1 MRTQQSLW
9 TAHQGWT
16 GRGGEPADLLLAFG
30 GTQAITNKKLWNE
43 MSNRHPGAI
52 VLGCS
57 TGGEI
62 HGADVLDESLSVTA
76 MGFDRTKL
84 RSAEAAVS
92 DGSDSFA
99 AGQSIGKSLSGP
111 DLKTVFV
118 LSDGTRVNGSEL
130 IRGIRACVGNQVVIT
145 GGLAGDGPRFGT
157 TYVGLNG
164 EPKPG
169 RVAAVGF
176 YGDAVTVGHG
186 SAGGWDVFGPERRIT
201 RSKGNVLYELDG
213 NPALDLY
220 KRYLGEDAKGLP
232 GSGLLFPLKVFSP
245 SRPTEALTRTV
256 VGVDDEQHTMTFAG
270 DMPEGY
276 SAQLMRGN
284 FDRLVEGAAEAAH
297 QATLP
302 VSGDQVAVLISC
314 IGRKLLLGQR
324 ICEEVEAVQ
333 DVFGKATARAAKS
346 RLICSPMRSSS
357 RRAAAPYRSSSRC
370 AAASWNSPS
379 PTPVSAS
386 RRNISRRCSSPS
398 ARSMPA

>member
-9 TAHQGWT
+9 TARQGWT
-16 GRGGEPADLLLAFG
+16 GRTGEPADLLLAFG
-30 GTQAITNKKLWNE
+30 GTQAVTNPSLWQE
-43 MSNRHPGAI
+43 MANRHPGAI

-62 HGADVLDESLSVTA
+62 HGSDVLDESLSVTA
-76 MGFDRTKL
+76 LDFEHTKL
-84 RSAEAAVS
+84 RSAEASVEAS
-92 DGSDSFA
+92 GDSFA
-99 AGQSIGKSLSGP
+99 AGQAVGKNLVAP
-111 DLKTVFV
+111 DLKTIFV

-130 IRGIRACVGNQVVIT
+130 IRGIRSCVGNKVVIT

-176 YGDAVTVGHG
+176 YGDAVAVGHG

-213 NPALDLY
+213 KPALELY

-232 GSGLLFPLKVFSP
+232 GSALLFPLKVFP
-245 SRPTEALTRTV
+245 SSRASEALTRTV
-256 VGVDDEQHTMTFAG
+256 VGIDEDNHTMTFAG

-302 VSGDQVAVLISC
+302 VAGDQVAVLISC

-333 DVFGKATARAAKS
+333 DVFGKSTALTGFYSYGEVSPHATTHCAELHNQTMTITVFGERAGA
-346 RLICSPMRSSS
+346 
-357 RRAAAPYRSSSRC
+357 
-370 AAASWNSPS
+370 
-379 PTPVSAS
+379 
-386 RRNISRRCSSPS
+386 
-398 ARSMPA
+398 